1 MPENIIH
8 RIPHR
13 PPMHWLD
20 EAKILAD
27 GSIRA
32 RRTISSTHP
41 FVVNGMLARSALI
54 EMLAQTA
61 ACGAVSGKEAP
72 PASRGMLMALR
83 GVFFAGAAAV
93 GEDVDLHVKMIRS
106 FGNMF
111 LCEAIAAAG
120 GRLLVRGEFSFIRL
134 PAD

>member
-1 MPENIIH
+1 MSENIIH

-20 EAKILAD
+20 DAKILAD
-27 GSIRA
+27 GSICA
-32 RRTISSTHP
+32 RRTISPAHP
-41 FVVNGMLARSALI
+41 FVVKGMLARSALI

-61 ACGAVSGKEAP
+61 ACGAVSGKEAE
-72 PASRGMLMALR
+72 PASRGMLMVLR
-83 GVFFAGAAAV
+83 EVFFAGAPAV
-93 GEDVDLHVKMIRS
+93 GEGVDLHVKMIRS

-111 LCEAIAAAG
+111 LCEAIATVG
-120 GRLLVRGEFSFIRL
+120 ERLLVRGEFSFVRL